1 MSGEIIDLTAALE
14 QRQFKAKEERLK
26 NMRDAFRAARLDA
39 KPAQK
44 LPTPSAFSSKRK
56 KKTPKPSR

>member
-39 KPAQK
+39 KPALK
-44 LPTPSAFSSKRK
+44 TPSPRTSGSKRK
-56 KKTPKPSR
+56 KKSPKPSR

>member
-44 LPTPSAFSSKRK
+44 TPSSRSTSGKRK
-56 KKTPKPSR
+56 KKAPKPSR

>member
-44 LPTPSAFSSKRK
+44 TSSARTSGSKRK
-56 KKTPKPSR
+56 KKSPKPSR